1 VAKLVFKNGPYAGKS
16 VALPEGKSIT
26 LGRNRDIELPLP
38 DLKLSRKHC
47 QIALEGGRWILRD
60 LGSTNGTFLNGA
72 RISGNEAINEFDR
85 IVLGDTEIEFFGD
98 EVPLPKPFDSNA
110 KDPFG
115 INNDDDI
122 LPENAVPAVPSP
134 PKAVQ
139 VPPVPPVAQASRP
152 PALASFETDDLLETG
167 PEAARAS
174 TGPLAP
180 VNGAA
185 AGEVSAPKSIA
196 VQEDPLTEA
205 LADLRKPLPP
215 EPPES
220 QSTAPA
226 VKSRP
231 QVRFCDMC
239 SGSIPTLDWDLGQA
253 KEVGG
258 HVVCK
263 DCLEKGVNI
272 PPPVPKPA
280 APAAKSNN
288 LDDIMA
294 GLDEE
299 AVVVDTS
306 VKRHGATLNEQQAQI
321 QISQMHKLKE
331 AASVRPNLQRPVQN
345 PPPKA
350 DKAKEGLGDDFEEIG

>member
-1 VAKLVFKNGPYAGKS
+1 M
-16 VALPEGKSIT
+16 ALPEGKSIT

-98 EVPLPKPFDSNA
+98 EVPLPKSFDTNA

-115 INNDDDI
+115 INDDSDI
-122 LPENAVPAVPSP
+122 LPENQVPAVPSP

-139 VPPVPPVAQASRP
+139 VPPVPPVAQAQPRAVS
-152 PALASFETDDLLETG
+152 SFETDDMLDTG
-167 PEAARAS
+167 PEAVRAS

-180 VNGAA
+180 VNGRAA
-185 AGEVSAPKSIA
+185 AESFKAPVAIA
-196 VQEDPLTEA
+196 PQIDPLAEA
-205 LADLRKPLPP
+205 LEDLRKPLPS
-215 EPPES
+215 EPPVS
-220 QSTAPA
+220 QSAAPA

-258 HVVCK
+258 HLVCK

-272 PPPVPKPA
+272 PPPLPKSAA
-280 APAAKSNN
+280 APAPAPAPAKSNN

-299 AVVVDTS
+299 AVVVDTT
-306 VKRHGATLNEQQAQI
+306 VKRHGEKLNEQQAQI
-321 QISQMHKLKE
+321 QISQMQKLKE
-331 AASVRPNLQRPVQN
+331 AAALRPNLQRPVQN